1 MLYRVYLAK
10 NRVRTHNFSGD
21 KHRFQGRI
29 RDFKIRGGAH
39 LKKLRRAEGGAK
51 IVEVFRVKNHDFTP
65 KNHIFSNFRAGARRE
80 RPAPPPYIRPWI
92 PQVFANPTTIRS
104 RPRQPPVG
112 CDFDE
117 LQFCVNHFIF
127 ISFNVVQNIPK

>member
-65 KNHIFSNFRAGARRE
+65 KNHIFSNFRAGARRV
-80 RPAPPPYIRPWI
+80 RPAPPLVSAPGFHRYLQIQLPYDHDHDNPLSG
-92 PQVFANPTTIRS
+92 VTLMNCNFA
-104 RPRQPPVG
+104 
-112 CDFDE
+112 
-117 LQFCVNHFIF
+117 
-127 ISFNVVQNIPK
+127 